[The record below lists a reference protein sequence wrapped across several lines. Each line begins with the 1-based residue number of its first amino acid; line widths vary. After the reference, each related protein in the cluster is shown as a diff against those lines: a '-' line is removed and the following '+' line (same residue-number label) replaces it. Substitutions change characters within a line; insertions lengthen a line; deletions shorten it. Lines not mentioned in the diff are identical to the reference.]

1 MVGERFCEKVGL
13 VTAMTCDD
21 FRPTARPHSL
31 TKHHIDVDIRMPSLE
46 VLLEPIGSTP
56 FEITA
61 IHTKA
66 GFVVFSPVSSH
77 ARSP

>member
-1 MVGERFCEKVGL
+1 MVGEHFCEKDGL

-21 FRPTARPHSL
+21 FPPTARPHI
-31 TKHHIDVDIRMPSLE
+31 TKHHIDVDIKMPSLE

-56 FEITA
+56 FESTA

-66 GFVVFSPVSSH
+66 GFVVFSPMSSH